1 MKIIC
6 SDLYSQTL
14 PKSRPSFSF
23 GVHKHIYIYIGIINW
38 QGIGYY
44 KLKRHVVFKRTN
56 CFLWN
61 HLCWLTENLVFASIS
76 QLDKEA
82 SVTATNW
89 SVRQPM
95 QPHTDTGGCIF
106 AAKEIGTP
114 YGYYVESKPWIGGWS
129 ESLWGTA
136 SQLVCESKWQK
147 GSETSRSLS
156 LHSHPSLA
164 VFGPK
169 VPGESFIWVAATC
182 YYLCER
188 TCKCI
193 LVRL

>member
-14 PKSRPSFSF
+14 PKSGPSFSF
-23 GVHKHIYIYIGIINW
+23 GVHKHIYIYIYIYRGIINW
-38 QGIGYY
+38 RGIGYY

-76 QLDKEA
+76 QLEKEA

-89 SVRQPM
+89 SVTHWHWRM
-95 QPHTDTGGCIF
+95 YLRGEGNWHTVRLLRGKQALDWRLERISVRHSVP
-106 AAKEIGTP
+106 ARLRVQKW
-114 YGYYVESKPWIGGWS
+114 V
-129 ESLWGTA
+129 
-136 SQLVCESKWQK
+136 LVTE
-147 GSETSRSLS
+147 GLPLS
-156 LHSHPSLA
+156 SVSHHTVWA

-182 YYLCER
+182 YHLRER

-193 LVRL
+193 LLRL